1 MEGLGETLLSALKE
15 VLGGKSKAIAQA
27 CRGSEAGV
35 ESGKPKI
42 FRYVKGMSHARN
54 ARDATGEVK

>member
-1 MEGLGETLLSALKE
+1 LSALKE